1 MCNNHKISGMP
12 FRADHSDQENADAVV
27 ATLEDD
33 LVNTLSDFVA
43 IPSVSWPSHDASHVQ
58 ASARFTAALLEDTGL
73 FETVAIVSA
82 PVGETTAQGQPAVI
96 ARREPRGGGPTV
108 MLYAHHDVQPAGDED
123 AWDTDPFVVT
133 RVGERLFG
141 RGVADDKAGV
151 TSHVG
156 ALRALKTLRPD
167 PDLGIVVFIEGEEEY
182 GSPSFTNLLA
192 EHRSTLASD
201 VIVVAD
207 SLNWSTE
214 IPALTT
220 SLRGT
225 ATLAV
230 TVSTL
235 DHPLHSGM
243 FGGAVP
249 DAMMAMTRLLATLHH
264 DDGSVAVRGLLESH
278 RRNSPDYDEA
288 RLRDE
293 SGVLAGVHAIGDG
306 DILERMWTR
315 PAITVTGID
324 MPSVDEASNTLSAS
338 VRACVSIR
346 VSPTQSTDQAAE
358 VVTAHLLTN
367 APWGARVSVD
377 LIATGEGFSSSTDSI
392 AARLMTEA
400 MRESWQ
406 TEPVEMG
413 IGGSIPFIAE
423 FLNVFPEAEI
433 LITGIEDP
441 DTRAHSPNE
450 SLHVP
455 GFVRA
460 TGAETR
466 FLVALNDGL
475 GW

>member
-1 MCNNHKISGMP
+1 MTLGTAHREEHNP
-12 FRADHSDQENADAVV
+12 DAVV
-27 ATLEDD
+27 AALEDE
-33 LVNTLSDFVA
+33 LLGLLAQFVA

-58 ASARFTAALLEDTGL
+58 ASARFTAGLLEETGL
-73 FETVAIVSA
+73 FDTVQIVSA
-82 PVGETTAQGQPAVI
+82 PVGETSAQGQPAVI

-108 MLYAHHDVQPAGDED
+108 MLYAHHDVQPAGDYE
-123 AWDTDPFVVT
+123 AWETEPFVVT
-133 RVGERLFG
+133 RVGERVYG

-151 TSHVG
+151 MSHVG
-156 ALRALKTLRPD
+156 ALRALTSLRPD

-182 GSPSFTNLLA
+182 GSPSFTNLLE

-201 VIVVAD
+201 VIIVAD
-207 SLNWSTE
+207 SMNWSTE

-249 DAMMAMTRLLATLHH
+249 DAMLAMTRLLASLH
-264 DDGSVAVRGLLESH
+264 DDDGGVAVRGLIESH
-278 RRNSPDYDEA
+278 RRNSPDYDEP

-293 SGVLAGVHAIGDG
+293 SGILAGVQPIGHG

-346 VSPTQSTDQAAE
+346 VSPGQSAAQAAE
-358 VVTAHLLTN
+358 VVTSHLLTH
-367 APWGARVSVD
+367 APWGARVTVD
-377 LIATGEGFSSSTDSI
+377 LIATGEGYSASTDST
-392 AARLMTEA
+392 AALLMTQA
-400 MRESWQ
+400 MRESWE

-423 FLNVFPEAEI
+423 FLNVFPDAEI

-450 SLHVP
+450 SLHLP
-455 GFVRA
+455 GFLRA
-460 TGAETR
+460 TGSETR

>member
-1 MCNNHKISGMP
+1 
-12 FRADHSDQENADAVV
+12 
-27 ATLEDD
+27 
-33 LVNTLSDFVA
+33 
-43 IPSVSWPSHDASHVQ
+43 
-58 ASARFTAALLEDTGL
+58 
-73 FETVAIVSA
+73 
-82 PVGETTAQGQPAVI
+82 
-96 ARREPRGGGPTV
+96 
-108 MLYAHHDVQPAGDED
+108 
-123 AWDTDPFVVT
+123 
-133 RVGERLFG
+133 
-141 RGVADDKAGV
+141 
-151 TSHVG
+151 
-156 ALRALKTLRPD
+156 
-167 PDLGIVVFIEGEEEY
+167 
-182 GSPSFTNLLA
+182 
-192 EHRSTLASD
+192 
-201 VIVVAD
+201 
-207 SLNWSTE
+207 
-214 IPALTT
+214 
-220 SLRGT
+220 
-225 ATLAV
+225 
-230 TVSTL
+230 
-235 DHPLHSGM
+235 
-243 FGGAVP
+243 
-249 DAMMAMTRLLATLHH
+249 
-264 DDGSVAVRGLLESH
+264 VAVRGLLESH

-293 SGVLAGVHAIGDG
+293 SGVLAGVNAIGDG

-346 VSPTQSTDQAAE
+346 VSPEQSTDQAAE

>member
-1 MCNNHKISGMP
+1 MAQEP
-12 FRADHSDQENADAVV
+12 AHSDLENPDAVV
-27 ATLEDD
+27 ATLEEE
-33 LVNTLSDFVA
+33 LLAQLSEFVA

-58 ASARFTAALLEDTGL
+58 ASARFTADLLEQTGL
-73 FETVAIVSA
+73 FDSVQIVTA
-82 PVGETTAQGQPAVI
+82 PVGDTSVPGQPAVI

-108 MLYAHHDVQPAGDED
+108 MLYAHHDVQPSGDD
-123 AWDTDPFVVT
+123 AAWDTDPFVVT
-133 RVGERLFG
+133 RVGERAFG

-151 TSHVG
+151 MSHVG
-156 ALRALKTLRPD
+156 ALRTLSALRPD

-182 GSPSFTNLLA
+182 GSPSFSNLLEA
-192 EHRSTLASD
+192 HRATLASD
-201 VIVVAD
+201 VIIVAD
-207 SLNWSTE
+207 SMNWSTE

-249 DAMMAMTRLLATLHH
+249 DAMMAMTRLLASLH
-264 DDGSVAVRGLLESH
+264 DDDGGVAVRGLLESH
-278 RRNSPDYDEA
+278 RGNSPDYDEP

-293 SGVLAGVHAIGDG
+293 SGVLPGVQSIGHG

-338 VRACVSIR
+338 VRACVSLR
-346 VSPTQSTDQAAE
+346 VSPGQSVAQAAE
-358 VVTAHLLTN
+358 VLTSHLLTH

-377 LIATGEGFSSSTDSI
+377 LLAIGEGYSAATDSTS
-392 AARLMTEA
+392 ALLMAQA

-406 TEPVEMG
+406 TEPVELG
-413 IGGSIPFIAE
+413 LGGSIPFVAE

-455 GFVRA
+455 GFRRA
-460 TGAETR
+460 TGSEAR
-466 FLVALNDGL
+466 LLVALNDGL

>member
-1 MCNNHKISGMP
+1 MP
-12 FRADHSDQENADAVV
+12 LGAAHSDHDNPDAVV
-27 ATLEDD
+27 AALEDE
-33 LVNTLSDFVA
+33 LLNALTEMVA
-43 IPSVSWPSHDASHVQ
+43 IPSVSWPSHDASHVR
-58 ASARFTAALLEDTGL
+58 ASARYTAGLLEETGL
-73 FETVAIVSA
+73 FDAVQIVSA
-82 PVGETTAQGQPAVI
+82 PVGETSVTGQPAVI

-108 MLYAHHDVQPAGDED
+108 MLYAHHDVQPVGDQE
-123 AWDTDPFVVT
+123 AWETNPFVVT
-133 RVGERLFG
+133 RVGERAYG

-151 TSHVG
+151 VSHVG
-156 ALRALKTLRPD
+156 ALRALKALRPD

-182 GSPSFTNLLA
+182 GSPSFSNLLEA
-192 EHRSTLASD
+192 YRATLASD
-201 VIVVAD
+201 VIIVAD
-207 SLNWSTE
+207 SINWSTE

-225 ATLAV
+225 VTLSV

-235 DHPLHSGM
+235 DHPVHSGM

-249 DAMMAMTRLLATLHH
+249 DAMMAMTRLLASLH
-264 DDGSVAVRGLLESH
+264 DDDGGVAVRGLRESH
-278 RRNSPDYDEA
+278 RRNSPDYDES

-293 SGVLAGVHAIGDG
+293 SGVLAGVDAIGHG

-324 MPSVDEASNTLSAS
+324 FPSVDQASNTLSAS

-346 VSPTQSTDQAAE
+346 VSPGQSAVQAAE
-358 VVTAHLLTN
+358 VVTSHLLTQ

-377 LIATGEGFSSSTDSI
+377 LIATGEGYSASTDAT
-392 AARLMTEA
+392 AARLMAQA
-400 MRESWQ
+400 MRESWE

-423 FLNVFPEAEI
+423 FITVFPDAEI

-455 GFVRA
+455 GFLRA
-460 TGAETR
+460 TGSETR

>member
-1 MCNNHKISGMP
+1 M
-12 FRADHSDQENADAVV
+12 
-27 ATLEDD
+27 
-33 LVNTLSDFVA
+33 
-43 IPSVSWPSHDASHVQ
+43 
-58 ASARFTAALLEDTGL
+58 
-73 FETVAIVSA
+73 
-82 PVGETTAQGQPAVI
+82 
-96 ARREPRGGGPTV
+96 
-108 MLYAHHDVQPAGDED
+108 
-123 AWDTDPFVVT
+123 
-133 RVGERLFG
+133 
-141 RGVADDKAGV
+141 
-151 TSHVG
+151 SHVG

-207 SLNWSTE
+207 SMNWSTE

-249 DAMMAMTRLLATLHH
+249 DAMMAMTRLLATLHL

-293 SGVLAGVHAIGDG
+293 SGVLAGVNAIGDG

-346 VSPTQSTDQAAE
+346 VSPEQSTDQAAE

-377 LIATGEGFSSSTDSI
+377 LIATGEGYSASTDST

-423 FLNVFPEAEI
+423 FLNAFPRAEI

-450 SLHVP
+450 SLHLP
-455 GFVRA
+455 GFLRA
-460 TGAETR
+460 TGSETR

>member
-12 FRADHSDQENADAVV
+12 FGAAHSDHENADAVV
-27 ATLEDD
+27 AAMESD
-33 LVNTLSDFVA
+33 LINTLAELVA
-43 IPSVSWPSHDASHVQ
+43 IPSVSWPSHDAAHVQ
-58 ASARFTAALLEDTGL
+58 ASARFTAGLLEDTDL
-73 FETVAIVSA
+73 FDTVAIVSA
-82 PVGETTAQGQPAVI
+82 PVGETTTHGQPAVI

-123 AWDTDPFVVT
+123 AWDTEPFVVS

-151 TSHVG
+151 MSHVG

-192 EHRSTLASD
+192 AHRSTLASD
-201 VIVVAD
+201 VIIVAD
-207 SLNWSTE
+207 SMNWSTN

-249 DAMMAMTRLLATLHH
+249 DAMMALTRLMASLHD
-264 DDGSVAVRGLLESH
+264 DDGSVAVRGLVESH
-278 RRNSPDYDEA
+278 RRNSPDYDEP

-293 SGVLAGVHAIGDG
+293 SGVLAGVQSIGHG

-346 VSPTQSTDQAAE
+346 VAPGQSTVQAAE
-358 VVTAHLLTN
+358 VVTSHLLAH
-367 APWGARVSVD
+367 APWGAHVSVN
-377 LIATGEGFSSSTDSI
+377 LIATGEGYSASTDST

-423 FLNVFPEAEI
+423 FLGAFPGAEI

-450 SLHVP
+450 SLHLP
-455 GFVRA
+455 GFLRA
-460 TGAETR
+460 TGSETR